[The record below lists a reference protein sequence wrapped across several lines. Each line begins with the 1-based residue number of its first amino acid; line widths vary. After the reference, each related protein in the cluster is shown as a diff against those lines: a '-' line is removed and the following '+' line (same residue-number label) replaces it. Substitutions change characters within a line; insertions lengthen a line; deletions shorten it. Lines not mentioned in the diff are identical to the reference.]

1 MLNVEFTLFSGISTL
16 HVTLYHVHVRW
27 NRTKRSG
34 EKHRFFFCDILS
46 LRINVDPAETR
57 TPAVRTVWG
66 TYEGYETSETCFG
79 KPSTCVI
86 PLQLAFIPKAA
97 QILRSKKIS
106 NPNPAPSANPN
117 PRIGDFGKMPDFAF
131 DSL

>member
-1 MLNVEFTLFSGISTL
+1 M
-16 HVTLYHVHVRW
+16 W
-27 NRTKRSG
+27 AG
-34 EKHRFFFCDILS
+34 EKFSSFVVFQTS
-46 LRINVDPAETR
+46 AKVDPAETR
-57 TPAVRTVWG
+57 TPAVRTVWR

-131 DSL
+131 DSLWG

>member
-1 MLNVEFTLFSGISTL
+1 MLYKLLKAFKSFLQTPHG
-16 HVTLYHVHVRW
+16 
-27 NRTKRSG
+27 
-34 EKHRFFFCDILS
+34 LS
-46 LRINVDPAETR
+46 LKTKEWGTCKVDPAETR

-79 KPSTCVI
+79 KPSACVI
-86 PLQLAFIPKAA
+86 SLQLAFIPKAA

>member
-1 MLNVEFTLFSGISTL
+1 MEHEFLLDQPYS
-16 HVTLYHVHVRW
+16 H
-27 NRTKRSG
+27 K
-34 EKHRFFFCDILS
+34 
-46 LRINVDPAETR
+46 VDPAETR

-86 PLQLAFIPKAA
+86 SLQLAFIPKAA